1 MFYIG
6 NKNKVWSSKLNNKAD
21 YLIEKLPVYEFYG
34 SIQEIGQQY
43 GESCRQQ
50 IQELCKIRIEAALK
64 HAEERGRNFT
74 KKQALELIAQNN
86 HIISSFDS
94 EIYEETMAI
103 AKAANVSFEEL
114 ILMQGLTD
122 YRDYLS
128 WGKIPEGF
136 GCTSIISP
144 REQSKDGKLILAQN
158 WDLGTTNMPYVCFVI
173 RHPKGKP
180 SSYNLTVT
188 GGLSL
193 IGLNSH
199 GVAIGTNN
207 IKSTDSRLGVHYLNL
222 IHKAMHLKSCSDVVN
237 MIQNSPRSGAHYF
250 LVGDK
255 TGDSAGLECTA
266 TKTAIRKTNSEIVTH
281 CNHILDEELAKL
293 EAENMGDSTCA
304 RQKRV
309 DELVKDKKL
318 CFTSIKKI
326 LSDHENGELSICR
339 HSDMNGIST
348 NASIIIEP
356 ENGKIHA
363 CRSHPHLGEWQT
375 FSAF

>member
-1 MFYIG
+1 M
-6 NKNKVWSSKLNNKAD
+6 NNKAN
-21 YLIEKLPVYEFYG
+21 YPIEKLPVYEFHG
-34 SIQEIGQQY
+34 SIQEIGHQY

-50 IQELCKIRIEAALK
+50 IQELCKIRIDAALD
-64 HAEERGRNFT
+64 HAKERGRSFS
-74 KKQALELIAQNN
+74 KKQALELIALNTP
-86 HIISSFDS
+86 IIKDFDS
-94 EIYEETMAI
+94 EIFEETAAI
-103 AKAANVSFEEL
+103 AEAANVSFEEL

-144 REQSKDGKLILAQN
+144 REQSKNGKLLLAQN
-158 WDLGTTNMPYVCFVI
+158 WDLGTTNMPYVCFII
-173 RHPKGKP
+173 RHPNDKP
-180 SSYNLTVT
+180 SSYNLTVA

-222 IHKAMHLKSCSDVVN
+222 IHKAMDLGTCHEVVS
-237 MIQNSPRSGAHYF
+237 MIQSTQRSGAHYF
-250 LVGDK
+250 LIGDK
-255 TGDSAGLECTA
+255 DGNSAGVECTA
-266 TKTAIRKTNSEIVTH
+266 TKTAIRKAKDGIVTH

-309 DELVKDKKL
+309 DELIQDKKL
-318 CFTSIKKI
+318 CFDSIKEI

-356 ENGKIHA
+356 EDGKIHA
-363 CRSHPHLGEWQT
+363 CRSHPHIGEWQT